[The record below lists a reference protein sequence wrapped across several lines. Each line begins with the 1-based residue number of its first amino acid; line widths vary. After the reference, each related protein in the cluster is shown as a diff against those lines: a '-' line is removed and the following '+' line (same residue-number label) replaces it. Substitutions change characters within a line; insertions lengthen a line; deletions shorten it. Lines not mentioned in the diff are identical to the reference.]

1 MEEIKHSS
9 EKQRI
14 PFEMMLN
21 DVNIVTTKNY
31 GKLTQMELY
40 KGYFYPMLI
49 DSKLKAIFNHL
60 PYKIT
65 FEIDKDKLEGME
77 DLKKQFY
84 LDSVE
89 RKALDKGFTQ
99 EEMDIFRMA
108 TRDMIYSL

>member
-1 MEEIKHSS
+1 
-9 EKQRI
+9 
-14 PFEMMLN
+14 
-21 DVNIVTTKNY
+21 
-31 GKLTQMELY
+31 
-40 KGYFYPMLI
+40 
-49 DSKLKAIFNHL
+49 
-60 PYKIT
+60 
-65 FEIDKDKLEGME
+65 ME